1 MVVEALFSLTFVIL
15 SENDSCDWKYRVRV
29 CVSCQNKK
37 TFLKN
42 IIYHA
47 KWFITSN
54 KICGLPRSHFL

>member
-37 TFLKN
+37 TFFKEH
-42 IIYHA
+42 Y
-47 KWFITSN
+47 
-54 KICGLPRSHFL
+54 LPCQMVYY